1 MAFDLVQYF
10 TAQIKLQKPQLF
22 STHTDTEKQAHIEE
36 VNALALG
43 QLISLWKQDRH
54 KLYQEVLTSDPL
66 YIQGIARHLTTSAH
80 NQSNLRPSELESSIS
95 EVLFLQL
102 TELKQLDETGS
113 FGENGLTELLLGQIE
128 HLSGQA
134 ADWVWSTNQL
144 TELLGSKPAP
154 VQDISLEATIQEF
167 NQMVH
172 QAQPSEHDAI
182 ATVVES
188 QSIPT
193 WSSLLAPLVA
203 LAILLFLYCSY
214 SQLIAI

>member
-95 EVLFLQL
+95 EVLSLQL

-134 ADWVWSTNQL
+134 DDWVWSTNDL
-144 TELLGSKPAP
+144 IELKGSKPIP
-154 VQDISLEATIQEF
+154 QEELSLEASMKEF
-167 NQMVH
+167 NQMVQQHTHDDH
-172 QAQPSEHDAI
+172 QNIESAEAI
-182 ATVVES
+182 V
-188 QSIPT
+188 PT
-193 WSSLLAPLVA
+193 WSKVLEPIVA
-203 LAILLFLYCSY
+203 IAILAILWCSVTQLF
-214 SQLIAI
+214 A